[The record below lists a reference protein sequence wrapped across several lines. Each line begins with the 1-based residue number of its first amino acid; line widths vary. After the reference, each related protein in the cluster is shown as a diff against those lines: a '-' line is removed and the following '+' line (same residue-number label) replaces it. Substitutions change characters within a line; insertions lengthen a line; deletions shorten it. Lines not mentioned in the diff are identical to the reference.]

1 MILRKCDKLY
11 EDYSM
16 ASSIDSRPYG
26 IATIIWDGSTW
37 EWKEIQPILCEQCAA
52 LMELHDLMIAD
63 PEIEVY
69 FYDSY

>member
-26 IATIIWDGSTW
+26 IATIIWDNYTTVHDTYD
-37 EWKEIQPILCEQCAA
+37 LCTECA
-52 LMELHDLMIAD
+52 HDFLDFLKGA
-63 PEIEVY
+63 PTY
-69 FYDSY
+69 GT